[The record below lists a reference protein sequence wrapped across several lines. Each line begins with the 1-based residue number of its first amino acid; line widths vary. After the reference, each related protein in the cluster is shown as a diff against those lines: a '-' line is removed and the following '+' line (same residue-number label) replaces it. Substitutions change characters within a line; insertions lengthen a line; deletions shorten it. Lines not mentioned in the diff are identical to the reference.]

1 MSSSAEATIIEEPV
15 FRVSA
20 EKVHSPLRECI
31 DNAMQDY
38 FRHLDGHEPDN
49 LYQMVLQEMEE
60 PLLRAVLEYTRSNQS
75 KAAIMLG
82 LNRGTLRKK
91 MKLYNLA

>member
-1 MSSSAEATIIEEPV
+1 MNQPLPKELIENV
-15 FRVSA
+15 FQVDTEQSHR
-20 EKVHSPLRECI
+20 PLRDCI
-31 DNAMQDY
+31 ATAMVNY
-38 FRHLDGHEPDN
+38 FHHLDGHEPDN

-75 KAAIMLG
+75 RAAIMLG

-91 MKLYNLA
+91 LKQYNLG